1 MTNDELKHRRDMLTA
16 FLDGKEVQWGA
27 IPGGTL
33 LVATE
38 AHVKAF
44 LFADDVEW
52 RLKPKRVEVWV
63 SVLNNGALHSAG
75 IFAQKTAAAECGTP
89 VLLTDASELREL
101 LHDLAREC
109 SDVFL
114 PTLSL
119 RNRIRAALHWRWSD
133 GDDQSIRL

>member
-16 FLDGKEVQWGA
+16 LIEGEEVQGKFLARPWEAVDASGF
-27 IPGGTL
+27 L
-33 LVATE
+33 LHA
-38 AHVKAF
+38 
-44 LFADDVEW
+44 VETAWQW

-89 VLLTDASELREL
+89 VLLTDASELRQL
-101 LHDLAREC
+101 LRDLAREC

-114 PTLSL
+114 PTSL
-119 RNRIRAALHWRWSD
+119 RNRLRAALEVE
-133 GDDQSIRL
+133 